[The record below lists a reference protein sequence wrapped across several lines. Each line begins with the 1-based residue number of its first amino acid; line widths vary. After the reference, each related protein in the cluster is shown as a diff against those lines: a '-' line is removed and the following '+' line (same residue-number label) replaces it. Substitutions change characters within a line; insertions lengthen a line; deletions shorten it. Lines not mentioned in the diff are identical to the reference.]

1 MGMAPGGPV
10 DSETIAFLR
19 YQQVAAQY
27 EAEKNSVIAPEV
39 LELAEHHS
47 FDERTTRQL
56 DEAMKGRKETFDAD
70 MQSLWV
76 GLEGAKNAAGL
87 LQIKLR
93 DMRMGTFKGM
103 SVLSKKVQEFGKA
116 QRLDAQAAFKL
127 GEVME
132 KREDPEGDM
141 KKIAKHLER
150 SNKPSSLV
158 MMMLKDLR
166 EGKPLKDPEYAAAIG
181 SKSHEKE
188 LEKSKSAQSSSRR
201 DRDRKRS
208 PNAGR
213 YRSRSG
219 GRRNQ
224 SW

>member
-1 MGMAPGGPV
+1 MG
-10 DSETIAFLR
+10 
-19 YQQVAAQY
+19 
-27 EAEKNSVIAPEV
+27 
-39 LELAEHHS
+39 
-47 FDERTTRQL
+47 
-56 DEAMKGRKETFDAD
+56 
-70 MQSLWV
+70 
-76 GLEGAKNAAGL
+76 
-87 LQIKLR
+87 
-93 DMRMGTFKGM
+93 MRMGTFKGM
-103 SVLSKKVQEFGKA
+103 SVLSAKVQQFGKD

-188 LEKSKSAQSSSRR
+188 LYKTVR
-201 DRDRKRS
+201 
-208 PNAGR
+208 
-213 YRSRSG
+213 RSRSRGKKKSPDRGG
-219 GRRNQ
+219 GRY
-224 SW
+224 

>member
-1 MGMAPGGPV
+1 MG
-10 DSETIAFLR
+10 
-19 YQQVAAQY
+19 
-27 EAEKNSVIAPEV
+27 
-39 LELAEHHS
+39 
-47 FDERTTRQL
+47 
-56 DEAMKGRKETFDAD
+56 
-70 MQSLWV
+70 
-76 GLEGAKNAAGL
+76 GAKNPAGL

-93 DMRMGTFKGM
+93 DMGMGTFRGM
-103 SVLSKKVQEFGKA
+103 SVLNAKVQAFGKE
-116 QRLDAQAAFKL
+116 QKLDAQAAFKL

-141 KKIAKHLER
+141 RKLAKHLER
-150 SNKPSSLV
+150 SNKPSSLI

-181 SKSHEKE
+181 SKNHEKE
-188 LEKSKSAQSSSRR
+188 LEKSKNNQPRR

-213 YRSRSG
+213 YRSRSNN
-219 GRRNQ
+219 RRR

>member
-1 MGMAPGGPV
+1 
-10 DSETIAFLR
+10 
-19 YQQVAAQY
+19 
-27 EAEKNSVIAPEV
+27 
-39 LELAEHHS
+39 
-47 FDERTTRQL
+47 
-56 DEAMKGRKETFDAD
+56 

-87 LQIKLR
+87 LMIKLR
-93 DMRMGTFKGM
+93 DMRMGTFRGM
-103 SVLSKKVQEFGKA
+103 SVLNAKVQTFAKE

-132 KREDPEGDM
+132 KREDPDGDM

-181 SKSHEKE
+181 SKSHETD
-188 LEKSKSAQSSSRR
+188 LEKSKSDQRR
-201 DRDRKRS
+201 DKDRKRS
-208 PNAGR
+208 PKAGR

-219 GRRNQ
+219 GRGRNQ

>member
-1 MGMAPGGPV
+1 
-10 DSETIAFLR
+10 
-19 YQQVAAQY
+19 
-27 EAEKNSVIAPEV
+27 
-39 LELAEHHS
+39 
-47 FDERTTRQL
+47 
-56 DEAMKGRKETFDAD
+56 MKKRKDTFEQD
-70 MQSLWV
+70 MQYLWV
-76 GLEGAKNAAGL
+76 GLEGAKNPAGL

-103 SVLSKKVQEFGKA
+103 SVLSAKVQAFAKE
-116 QRLDAQAAFKL
+116 QRIDAQAAFKL

-141 KKIAKHLER
+141 QKIAKHLER

-181 SKSHEKE
+181 SKSHETE
-188 LEKSKSAQSSSRR
+188 LEKSKNNQPRR

-213 YRSRSG
+213 YLSH
-219 GRRNQ
+219 
-224 SW
+224 

>member
-1 MGMAPGGPV
+1 
-10 DSETIAFLR
+10 
-19 YQQVAAQY
+19 
-27 EAEKNSVIAPEV
+27 
-39 LELAEHHS
+39 
-47 FDERTTRQL
+47 
-56 DEAMKGRKETFDAD
+56 MKKRKDTFEQD
-70 MQSLWV
+70 MQYLWV
-76 GLEGAKNAAGL
+76 GLEGAKNPAGL

-103 SVLSKKVQEFGKA
+103 SVLNAKVQAFAKE

-132 KREDPEGDM
+132 KREDPDGDM

-181 SKSHEKE
+181 SKSHENE
-188 LEKSKSAQSSSRR
+188 IEKAKSNQPRR

-213 YRSRSG
+213 YLSH
-219 GRRNQ
+219 
-224 SW
+224 